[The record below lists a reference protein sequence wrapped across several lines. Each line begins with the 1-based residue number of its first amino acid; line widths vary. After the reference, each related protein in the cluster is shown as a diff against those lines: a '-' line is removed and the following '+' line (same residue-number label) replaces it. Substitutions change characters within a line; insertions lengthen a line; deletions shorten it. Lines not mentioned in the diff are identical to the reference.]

1 MEIRVDVTPLSRAA
15 GKAVLLF
22 ATKGQDLSALVRQT
36 GRGFA
41 APYRLLERRQAFTGA
56 AGQVAVLHDAPG
68 ARFETLVLSGLGEGG
83 KDTDVLRA
91 AAAEGARA
99 ARDAGADRLTLT
111 LPVTLPP
118 FQAAETVV
126 EGVRLGLYVFEAYK
140 TEKAKRALTEAT
152 LLAPQAKAAA
162 IRRGVAEGQILADSV
177 VLVRDL
183 GNEPGNTCTPTY
195 LAMAAQKISTTYG
208 VGLHVLERRDME
220 ALGMGSLLGVARGS
234 AQPPKLIVLTYE
246 PKKSRGRVDTVAIVG
261 KGLTFDSGG
270 ISIKPAEKM
279 EDMKF
284 DMCGGGAVLGVMQAV
299 ARLKLPVR
307 VVGLV
312 PASENM
318 PDADAYKP
326 GDILKAMNGV
336 TIEIVN
342 TDAEG
347 RLILADALSYATSK
361 LRPKPKAVI
370 DMATLTGA
378 CVVALGS
385 AAAGLVSND
394 DDLARRLSAAGE
406 ASGDPVWRLP
416 LKERY
421 RDQIKSVYADVKNSG
436 GREAG
441 ALTAAAF
448 LEKFTGGVPW
458 AHLDIAGMAW
468 TDSAKGPLS
477 RGGTG
482 FGVRVIIR
490 MLQGWGRR

>member
-22 ATKGQDLSALVRQT
+22 ATKGQDLSALVRQA

-41 APYRLLERRQAFTGA
+41 APYRLLERRQTFTGA

-68 ARFETLVLSGLGEGG
+68 ARFETLVLAGLGDGG
-83 KDTDVLRA
+83 KDTDVLRT

-99 ARDAGADRLTLT
+99 ARDAGADRLTLA

-126 EGVRLGLYVFEAYK
+126 EGVRMGLYVFEAYK
-140 TEKAKRALTEAT
+140 TEKAKRARHRGDD
-152 LLAPQAKAAA
+152 PRAAGEGRRA
-162 IRRGVAEGQILADSV
+162 SDGASRRGRSSPTPSCSCATSATS
-177 VLVRDL
+177 
-183 GNEPGNTCTPTY
+183 PGNTCTPTY

-246 PKKSRGRVDTVAIVG
+246 PKKARGRVDTVAIVG

-347 RLILADALSYATSK
+347 RLILADALRYATTQAPSEAEG
-361 LRPKPKAVI
+361 RRRHGDAH
-370 DMATLTGA
+370 
-378 CVVALGS
+378 
-385 AAAGLVSND
+385 
-394 DDLARRLSAAGE
+394 RRLRRGARQRRAP
-406 ASGDPVWRLP
+406 AS
-416 LKERY
+416 
-421 RDQIKSVYADVKNSG
+421 
-436 GREAG
+436 
-441 ALTAAAF
+441 
-448 LEKFTGGVPW
+448 
-458 AHLDIAGMAW
+458 
-468 TDSAKGPLS
+468 
-477 RGGTG
+477 
-482 FGVRVIIR
+482 
-490 MLQGWGRR
+490 